1 MRPSSFAP
9 LLSSSGMTRFYAEE
23 RQKFSREK
31 PHLNIGTIGHVDH
44 GKTTLTAAIT
54 SVLASKGGAQ
64 FIDYSSIDKAPEER
78 ERGITI
84 NVAHVEY
91 NTETRHYG
99 HIDCPGHKEY
109 VKNMISGA
117 SQMDGAILVVSASSG
132 AMPQTREHVLLARQV
147 GIQNLVVFLNK
158 CDLVSDPE
166 LLEFVEME
174 VKEILEE
181 YKFDGEGTPF
191 VRGSAVM
198 ALEGKNEE
206 YGVSSIDE
214 LMAACDSH
222 FPTPVRP
229 LDKPFLMA
237 VEDIFSISG
246 RGTVVTGAVEQGVI
260 KTGDPVEIV
269 GLKDTQKAVV
279 TGVEMF
285 RKLLNRGEAGD
296 NLGALLRGI
305 KREDVKRGQ
314 VLCAPGSCKTYTR
327 FEAETFI
334 LLPTEG
340 GRSKPFHTG
349 YRPQF
354 FVRTA
359 NVTGEVELPEETP
372 ACFPGD
378 KVSIT
383 VNLIAPTVMAEGTRF
398 SIREGGITVGAGV
411 VTKVI
416 E

>member
-1 MRPSSFAP
+1 M
-9 LLSSSGMTRFYAEE
+9 
-23 RQKFSREK
+23 
-31 PHLNIGTIGHVDH
+31 
-44 GKTTLTAAIT
+44 
-54 SVLASKGGAQ
+54 ASKGGAK
-64 FIDYSSIDKAPEER
+64 FIDYSAIDKAPEER

-91 NTETRHYG
+91 TTDNRHYG

-174 VKEILEE
+174 VKDILEE
-181 YKFDGEGTPF
+181 YKYDGEGTPF
-191 VRGSAVM
+191 VRGSAIK
-198 ALEGKNEE
+198 ALEGKTDE
-206 YGVSSIDE
+206 YGVGAIDE

-279 TGVEMF
+279 TGLIF
-285 RKLLNRGEAGD
+285 FF
-296 NLGALLRGI
+296 
-305 KREDVKRGQ
+305 
-314 VLCAPGSCKTYTR
+314 YT
-327 FEAETFI
+327 I
-334 LLPTEG
+334 L
-340 GRSKPFHTG
+340 SIPFFAFV
-349 YRPQF
+349 F
-354 FVRTA
+354 FP
-359 NVTGEVELPEETP
+359 LM
-372 ACFPGD
+372 CF
-378 KVSIT
+378 SF
-383 VNLIAPTVMAEGTRF
+383 F
-398 SIREGGITVGAGV
+398 SFSLFLFSYSFFSPFFFLS
-411 VTKVI
+411 
-416 E
+416 